1 MLGAAVALSYAAFID
16 VGFLKAEGARALCER
31 GADLRPAAAAVVE
44 WLLGLKSNRVD
55 CQVYLRAYWYDG
67 AFDSTHPTHHDQ
79 RRFFDAIAFTP
90 GIQLRLGHVAE
101 QQVRLENPIRQA
113 LRSTALGLGLDP
125 QALLTEFDK
134 HWTFYPERQQ
144 KGVDTLITLDLVRL
158 AERHAYD
165 TVILLAG
172 DRDLAEAIRTAQ
184 AVGKRVIVATPSRD
198 SLAKELAQLADEIID
213 LDEFTLHQMLNPR
226 KQRTSDQ
233 S

>member
-1 MLGAAVALSYAAFID
+1 M
-16 VGFLKAEGARALCER
+16 RALRER
-31 GADLRPAAAAVVE
+31 GTDLRPAAAAVVE
-44 WLLGLKSNRVD
+44 WLLSLKGRTVG
-55 CQVYLRAYWYDG
+55 CQVFLRTYWYDG

-101 QQVRLENPIRQA
+101 RQARLDNPIKQA

-125 QALLTEFDK
+125 PDLLAEFDK
-134 HWTFYPERQQ
+134 HWTFHPERQQ

-165 TVILLAG
+165 TAILLAG
-172 DRDLAEAIRTAQ
+172 DRDLAEAVRTAQ
-184 AVGKRVIVATPSRD
+184 DVGKRVIVVTPSRD
-198 SLAKELAQLADEIID
+198 CLAKELAQLADAIID
-213 LDEFTLHQMLNPR
+213 LDESVLRQMLNPR
-226 KQRTSDQ
+226 RQRTAGQ